1 MTDRLAD
8 RRRSRRIDVMLPVI
22 LENAR
27 AVTRDAS
34 ASGVYFWKRGTF
46 MYGDSIRFAIER
58 ETASGRILQKCRGV
72 VIRTEPDDNGVGVAA
87 RIIESTT
94 EPAPGAVGGADLR
107 EPLRELL
114 REPTR
119 EQPRVTVEPRHDALT
134 PAIKPVDRSSS
145 ELRTK
150 PPEAS
155 EEPRTETQAPE
166 ASEEPRADTER
177 RDAATASAIETV
189 HRWSSLLRKKALEA
203 CEELQA
209 QDALEWDFPSIV
221 DAATTPSGRVRVCS
235 VTAVDLVTRAS
246 RGSGDGGVVGGAY
259 HGPDLPLSKGEID
272 ARRNAGDVS
281 EFMSWRTAHDGGA
294 VRIDLEACLARP
306 SRSDRVPQTTSL
318 PRVVVRMTSV
328 RDDNHHQEIEKDC
341 FEQASYSDPAKAFEA
356 FLALAVESA
365 ILINL
370 PSREETGAGPLFRS
384 AA

>member
-1 MTDRLAD
+1 MTDRIAD
-8 RRRSRRIDVMLPVI
+8 RRRSRRLDVMLPVI

-94 EPAPGAVGGADLR
+94 EPAPGSPGGTHPR
-107 EPLRELL
+107 EPLPEPA
-114 REPTR
+114 REP
-119 EQPRVTVEPRHDALT
+119 PRVTVEPRQDT
-134 PAIKPVDRSSS
+134 PAPAITTAERPSS
-145 ELRTK
+145 ERATT
-150 PPEAS
+150 PPEVS
-155 EEPRTETQAPE
+155 EEPEAKTPAPE
-166 ASEEPRADTER
+166 AIEAPPADTPP
-177 RDAATASAIETV
+177 RDDAIASDIETV
-189 HRWSSLLRKKALEA
+189 HRWSSLLRTKALEA

-209 QDALEWDFPSIV
+209 QEALEWDFPSIA
-221 DAATTPSGRVRVCS
+221 DAATAQPGSVRVCS
-235 VTAVDLVTRAS
+235 VTAVDLVSRAS
-246 RGSGDGGVVGGAY
+246 RGSGHGGMAAASPQGR
-259 HGPDLPLSKGEID
+259 DLPLSKGEID
-272 ARRNAGDVS
+272 ARRNAGDIS
-281 EFMSWRTAHDGGA
+281 ELMSWRKAHDGGA
-294 VRIDLEACLARP
+294 CRIDLVACLAGP
-306 SRSDRVPQTTSL
+306 SRGDPMSHKTSL

-328 RDDNHHQEIEKDC
+328 REDNHHQEIEKDC
-341 FEQASYSDPAKAFEA
+341 FEQGSYSDPAKAFEA

-370 PSREETGAGPLFRS
+370 PSREETGTGPLFRS

>member
-1 MTDRLAD
+1 MTDRIAD
-8 RRRSRRIDVMLPVI
+8 RRRSRRLDVMLPVI

-87 RIIESTT
+87 RILESTT
-94 EPAPGAVGGADLR
+94 EPAPGSRGGTVPSEPFPEPAR
-107 EPLRELL
+107 EP
-114 REPTR
+114 
-119 EQPRVTVEPRHDALT
+119 PRVTVEPPQDPPA
-134 PAIKPVDRSSS
+134 PAITIAERPSS
-145 ELRTK
+145 ERATT

-155 EEPRTETQAPE
+155 EEPGARTQAPE
-166 ASEEPRADTER
+166 ATAAPPADTPPR
-177 RDAATASAIETV
+177 NDAIASDIETV
-189 HRWSSLLRKKALEA
+189 HRWSTLLRAKALEA
-203 CEELQA
+203 CEELQD
-209 QDALEWDFPSIV
+209 QDALEWDFPSIA
-221 DAATTPSGRVRVCS
+221 DAATAQPDSVRVCS
-235 VTAVDLVTRAS
+235 VTAVDLVSRAS
-246 RGSGDGGVVGGAY
+246 RGSARGGVAAGSPQGR
-259 HGPDLPLSKGEID
+259 DLPLSKGEID

-281 EFMSWRTAHDGGA
+281 ELMSWRKAHDGGA
-294 VRIDLEACLARP
+294 CRIDLVACLAGL
-306 SRSDRVPQTTSL
+306 SRGDPTPNKISL

-328 RDDNHHQEIEKDC
+328 REDNHHQEIDKDC
-341 FEQASYSDPAKAFEA
+341 FEQGSYSDPTKAFEA

-370 PSREETGAGPLFRS
+370 PSREETGTGPLFRS